1 MNRLNLSA
9 WALRHPQMVLYLIIV
24 LMLGGAFSYA
34 QLGRAEDP
42 DYTIK
47 LMVVRTLWP
56 GASASQV
63 EQQLTE
69 RIEKKLAELPWVD
82 VLRTAS
88 RSGESLTIVQ
98 LRDTSTKAEVAEAW
112 RQVRKKLDDM
122 RHTLPPGVQGPFP
135 NDEFGDVQIKIFA
148 LTARDDKA
156 GHGMGDLRRE
166 ADRIARELR
175 RVEDVKKIE
184 LIGVQDEKIYI
195 DVSPARL
202 AAMGLAP
209 SQVFEALQR
218 QNAVAPAGHV
228 ETETDRVRLRVS
240 GPFDSVDALREAT
253 LAAGGRSFR
262 LGDIARVTRG
272 LADPPQPRMR
282 VAGRDAIGI
291 GVVMAKGGNVIDLG
305 KSLDKAMD
313 RLQQDL
319 PVGIDV
325 HVVADQPKIV
335 RTSLDLFVT
344 ALGEAVLIV
353 LAVSFLSLGWR
364 TGTVVALSIPLVLA
378 MSFMAMKI
386 FGIDLQRVS
395 LGALVIALGLLVD
408 DAIITVEMM
417 VVKMEQGLDRFKA
430 ATFAYTST
438 AMPMLTGTLITVAGF
453 TPVGFARS
461 GAGEY
466 TGSIFSVVAIAL
478 LLSWIVAVVFTP
490 YLGFKL
496 LDPVKLRAI
505 AARHGGDIYDSGFY
519 RRLRALVVWCLR
531 HRWLVIG
538 VTAGLFVLSLLAFNG
553 AVQKQFFPPAN
564 RPEIMVDIWLPQG
577 SSLKA
582 TEREVKRL
590 EALIDKDENIAS
602 WSSYVGNSAPRFY
615 LSLDQQLY
623 ADNFGH
629 VLIVAKGIKERDAVK
644 SRLEATFGAPDGA
657 WSHLLLR
664 VVRLENGPPIPYPV
678 QFRILGE
685 DLAALRANAEGISSV
700 MRAHPSLR
708 NVNLNWND
716 RIKSVRVEID
726 QARARALGVSS
737 QDVALTLQGWLTGA
751 TVTQFREND
760 QLIDVVWRA
769 SVARSRGPAC
779 GDATAEEDAKTAT
792 SNSGGG
798 IPLAGA
804 TPPRCGSPSAAS
816 GRADAGNGT
825 AATADFADPR
835 SLQRLPDLDIVS
847 ASGRHIP
854 LAQVARL
861 VPVIEEGLIW
871 RRNRLPAITIQADIV
886 GSLQPQTVAVQ
897 IDQALGKLRADLPP
911 GFRIEVGG
919 ALEESARGENSIKAV
934 VPLMIV
940 GVITLLMIQLQSIS
954 RTVMVLLT
962 APLGLIGVTLAL
974 LLFQAPYGF
983 VANLGVIALMGMILR
998 NSVILIDQIE
1008 QDESAG
1014 KSAWE
1019 AIVGATVRR
1028 FRPITLTAAASVLA
1042 MIPLTRQI
1050 FWGPMAVAI
1059 MGGLIVATV
1068 LTCLFLPALYAA
1080 WFKVR
1085 EPGADSG
1092 AQA

>member
-1 MNRLNLSA
+1 MKPLNLSE
-9 WALRHPQMVLYLIIV
+9 WALRHQQMVLYLIIV
-24 LMLGGAFSYA
+24 FMIGGVVSYL

-42 DYTIK
+42 DFTFK
-47 LMVVRTLWP
+47 VMVVRTLWP
-56 GASASQV
+56 GASAAQV

-69 RIEKKLAELPWVD
+69 RIEKKLAETPWVD

-88 RSGESLTIVQ
+88 RPGESLTIVV
-98 LRDTSTKAEVAEAW
+98 LKDYTPKTEVPEAW
-112 RQVRKKLDDM
+112 RQVRKKLDDI

-148 LTARDDKA
+148 LTAKDDKA
-156 GHGMGDLRRE
+156 GYSMGDLRHE
-166 ADRIARELR
+166 ADRLARELR

-202 AAMGLAP
+202 AAMGLVP
-209 SQVFEALQR
+209 SQVFDALQR

-240 GPFDSVDALREAT
+240 GPFDSVEALREAM
-253 LAAGGRSFR
+253 LAVGGRSFR

-282 VAGRDAIGI
+282 VAGRDAIGLGI
-291 GVVMAKGGNVIDLG
+291 VMAKGGNVIDLG
-305 KSLDKAMD
+305 DKLGKAMD

-319 PVGIDV
+319 PLGMDV
-325 HVVADQPKIV
+325 HVVFDQPQVVKTSLNLFV
-335 RTSLDLFVT
+335 RT
-344 ALGEAVLIV
+344 LGEAVLIV

-378 MSFMAMKI
+378 MTFIAMKI
-386 FGIDLQRVS
+386 FGIDLQRIS

-408 DAIITVEMM
+408 DAIIAAEMM
-417 VVKMEQGLDRFKA
+417 VVKMEQGWDRFKA

-438 AMPMLTGTLITVAGF
+438 AFPMLTGTLITAAGF
-453 TPVGFARS
+453 TPVGFAKS

-466 TGSIFSVVAIAL
+466 TISIFQVVTIAL
-478 LLSWIVAVVFTP
+478 LMSWLVAVVFTP
-490 YLGFKL
+490 WLGYKL
-496 LDPVKLRAI
+496 LDAAKLRAI
-505 AARHGGDIYDSGFY
+505 GEKHGGDVYDSPFY
-519 RRLRALVVWCLR
+519 RRFRALVEWCLR
-531 HRWLVIG
+531 HRWLVILATIG
-538 VTAGLFVLSLLAFNG
+538 FFVLSLLAFNKG
-553 AVQKQFFPPAN
+553 VQKQFFPAAS

-577 SSLKA
+577 ASLKA
-582 TEREVKRL
+582 TEHEVKRV
-590 EALIDKDENIAS
+590 EALLEKDQNIAS
-602 WSSYVGNSAPRFY
+602 WSSYIGNGAPRFF
-615 LSLDQQLY
+615 LSLDQQLF
-623 ADNFGH
+623 ADNFGQM
-629 VLIVAKGIKERDAVK
+629 VIVTKGLTEREAVK
-644 SRLEATFGAPDGA
+644 NRLEAAFDAADGS
-657 WSHLLLR
+657 WSHLRLR
-664 VVRLENGPPIPYPV
+664 VVRLENGPPVGYPV
-678 QFRILGE
+678 QFRVLGE
-685 DLAALRANAEGISSV
+685 DLVALRDNAASISTL
-700 MRAHPSLR
+700 MRAHPNLR
-708 NVNLNWND
+708 NVNFDWND

-737 QDVALTLQGWLTGA
+737 QDVALTLQGWLVGA

-760 QLIDVVWRA
+760 QLIDVVWR
-769 SVARSRGPAC
+769 G
-779 GDATAEEDAKTAT
+779 
-792 SNSGGG
+792 N
-798 IPLAGA
+798 
-804 TPPRCGSPSAAS
+804 
-816 GRADAGNGT
+816 ADANRGNP
-825 AATADFADPR
+825 ADPH
-835 SLQRLPDLDIVS
+835 SLTRLPDLDVVA

-861 VPVIEEGLIW
+861 VPVLEEGLIW
-871 RRNRLPAITIQADIV
+871 RRDRLPTITVRADIV
-886 GSLQPQTVAVQ
+886 GSMQPQAASAQ
-897 IDQALGKLRADLPP
+897 IDQQLGDLRAKLPP
-911 GFRIEVGG
+911 GFRIEMGG
-919 ALEESARGENSIKAV
+919 STEESAKGENSIKAV

-954 RTVMVLLT
+954 RTIMVMLT

-974 LLFQAPYGF
+974 LLFQVPYGF

-998 NSVILIDQIE
+998 NSVILVDQIE
-1008 QDESAG
+1008 QDEAEG

-1019 AIVGATVRR
+1019 AIVSSTVRR

-1042 MIPLTRQI
+1042 MIPLTRQV

-1080 WFKVR
+1080 WFRVR